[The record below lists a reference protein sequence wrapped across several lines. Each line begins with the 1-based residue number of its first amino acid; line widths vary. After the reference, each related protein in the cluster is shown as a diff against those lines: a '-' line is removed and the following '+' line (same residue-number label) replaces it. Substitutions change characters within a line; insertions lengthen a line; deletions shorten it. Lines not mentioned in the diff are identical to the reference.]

1 MSTFLN
7 EIDDFK
13 SQAKVEKQI
22 QLQLQTAWLKREIWE
37 ATESQWDREKKPE
50 SNFFPVLLE
59 QKVDRCCLFIFPLTI
74 LI

>member
-22 QLQLQTAWLKREIWE
+22 QILNYKLPGW
-37 ATESQWDREKKPE
+37 REKYEKQPKASETERENE
-50 SNFFPVLLE
+50 SP
-59 QKVDRCCLFIFPLTI
+59 IFSQSYSNKR
-74 LI
+74 